1 MRVQILATSLI
12 STFFLG
18 LAVDLLVNIKA
29 PPQQGMSRGLR
40 LLMDRN
46 PAHLAVRVC
55 GTTED
60 MIF

>member
-12 STFFLG
+12 STFLLG
-18 LAVDLLVNIKA
+18 LAVDLILNIKA

-46 PAHLAVRVC
+46 SAHLAVRVC
-55 GTTED
+55 GTIRD
-60 MIF
+60 DI